1 MKRLFIGIDISA
13 DARRRAAS
21 YVEELRRT
29 AGDLRVG
36 WERPEKLHIT
46 LKFLGDVPET
56 RLGLM
61 EAALGMAAAEIGS
74 YIASLSG
81 TGYFP
86 PRGFPR
92 VLWLGVDDQG
102 ETARVSSSLENEL
115 AGRGYPREIREF
127 SPHLTIGRLR
137 EPERSRKLAEI
148 HLQKK
153 FEPISF
159 KVSEL
164 VLYESSLQ
172 PSGSIHTRLQTFP
185 LKD

>member
-13 DARRRAAS
+13 DARQRAAS
-21 YVEELRRT
+21 YVGELRRT
-29 AGDLRVG
+29 ARGLRVG

-46 LKFLGDVPET
+46 LKFRGDVPGP
-56 RLGLM
+56 RLGLL
-61 EAALGMAAAEIGS
+61 EAALGKAAAEIGS
-74 YIASLSG
+74 YTASLCG

-86 PRGFPR
+86 PRGVPR

-102 ETARVSSSLENEL
+102 ETARLSSSLDDEL
-115 AGRGYPREIREF
+115 AGHGYPREMRKF

-148 HLQKK
+148 HMQKK
-153 FEPISF
+153 FEPVSF
-159 KVSEL
+159 QVSEL

-172 PSGSIHTRLQTFP
+172 PSGSVYTRLREFP